1 MRRLL
6 GAAQSVHAVSGMA
19 TARTAASLA
28 SSNLRKLTVRSGPA
42 GTSLDELMGQVMEG
56 LRDRQQVLTLQ
67 VPVGEKLQHPIHG
80 NTSVKQ
86 TGDPLSYKARARQPF
101 FRGQN

>member
-1 MRRLL
+1 
-6 GAAQSVHAVSGMA
+6 MA
-19 TARTAASLA
+19 TTRTAAFLA

-86 TGDPLSYKARARQPF
+86 TGDPLSNKARARQPF